1 VDPDSALVR
10 IGVVGGSAST
20 SHALPESSQAW
31 PEILADQIGQPIEL
45 IKRQAPLL
53 SIARGTTLIAEI
65 PECDILILHFA
76 TSIGWP
82 EIHRRFQRYLVMAP
96 NPQTSFHLPP
106 KLSSLTKKR
115 VSKFFKRS
123 LRALVKYLA
132 FPLGLYK
139 PRNNIN
145 DLDDQINTA
154 LAVAHSKAPIV
165 IWLQHNALMVNR
177 LFIEK
182 RTYLPYYKKVIA
194 ILRGLDDPATTLVE
208 LPERFMVHENFLW
221 DGVHL
226 SPLGHQRC
234 AELIRSQLSL
244 TD

>member
-1 VDPDSALVR
+1 M
-10 IGVVGGSAST
+10 
-20 SHALPESSQAW
+20 SHALPENSQAW
-31 PEILADQIGQPIEL
+31 PEILVDQIGQPIEL
-45 IKRQAPLL
+45 IKRQEGLL
-53 SIARGTTLIAEI
+53 SIARGTTLIADI
-65 PECDILILHFA
+65 PSCDILIMHFA

-82 EIHRRFQRYLVMAP
+82 EINRRFQKYLVMAP

-106 KLSSLTKKR
+106 RLPLLARKR
-115 VSKFFKRS
+115 ISKFFKRS

-132 FPLGLYK
+132 FPFGLYK

-177 LFIEK
+177 LFIER

-194 ILRGLDDPATTLVE
+194 TLRGIDDPATTLVE
-208 LPERFMVHENFLW
+208 LPDGFMVEENFLW

-226 SPLGHQRC
+226 SPIGHQRC
-234 AELIRSQLSL
+234 AELIKSQLSL

>member
-1 VDPDSALVR
+1 MSY
-10 IGVVGGSAST
+10 
-20 SHALPESSQAW
+20 ALPENTQAW
-31 PEILADQIGQPIEL
+31 PEILADQIGRPIEL
-45 IKRQAPLL
+45 IKRQEGLL
-53 SIARGTTLIAEI
+53 SIARGTTLIADI
-65 PECDILILHFA
+65 PSCDILILHFA

-82 EIHRRFQRYLVMAP
+82 EIHRRFQKYLVMSP

-106 KLSSLTKKR
+106 KLPLLTKRR
-115 VSKFFKRS
+115 VSKFFKRL

-132 FPLGLYK
+132 FPFGLYK

-165 IWLQHNALMVNR
+165 IWLQHNTLMVNR
-177 LFIEK
+177 LFIER
-182 RTYLPYYKKVIA
+182 RTYSPYYKKVIA
-194 ILRGLDDPATTLVE
+194 ILRGLNDPATTLVE
-208 LPERFMVHENFLW
+208 LPVGFMVQENFLW

-244 TD
+244 AD

>member
-1 VDPDSALVR
+1 M
-10 IGVVGGSAST
+10 
-20 SHALPESSQAW
+20 SHALPENSQAW
-31 PEILADQIGQPIEL
+31 PEILVDQIGQPIEL
-45 IKRQAPLL
+45 IKRQEGLL
-53 SIARGTTLIAEI
+53 SIARGTTLIADI
-65 PECDILILHFA
+65 PSCDILILHFA

-82 EIHRRFQRYLVMAP
+82 EINRRFQRYLVMAP

-106 KLSSLTKKR
+106 RLPLLAKQR

-132 FPLGLYK
+132 FPFGLYK

-154 LAVAHSKAPIV
+154 LAVAHSKALIV

-177 LFIEK
+177 LFIER

-194 ILRGLDDPATTLVE
+194 TLRGIDDPATTLVE
-208 LPERFMVHENFLW
+208 LPDGFMVEENFLW

-226 SPLGHQRC
+226 SPIGHQRC

-244 TD
+244 AD

>member
-1 VDPDSALVR
+1 M
-10 IGVVGGSAST
+10 
-20 SHALPESSQAW
+20 SHALPENSQAW
-31 PEILADQIGQPIEL
+31 PEILVDQIGQPIEL
-45 IKRQAPLL
+45 IKRQEGLL
-53 SIARGTTLIAEI
+53 SIARGTTLIADI
-65 PECDILILHFA
+65 PSCDILILHFA

-82 EIHRRFQRYLVMAP
+82 EINRRFQKYLVMAP

-106 KLSSLTKKR
+106 RLPLLARKR

-132 FPLGLYK
+132 FPFGLYK

-154 LAVAHSKAPIV
+154 IAVAHSKAPIV

-177 LFIEK
+177 LFIER

-194 ILRGLDDPATTLVE
+194 TMRGIDDPATTLVE
-208 LPERFMVHENFLW
+208 LPDGFMVEENFLW

-226 SPLGHQRC
+226 SPIGHQRC
-234 AELIRSQLSL
+234 AELIKSQLSL

>member
-1 VDPDSALVR
+1 M
-10 IGVVGGSAST
+10 
-20 SHALPESSQAW
+20 SHALPENSQAW
-31 PEILADQIGQPIEL
+31 PEILVDQIGQPIEL
-45 IKRQAPLL
+45 IKRQEGLL
-53 SIARGTTLIAEI
+53 SIARGTTLIADI
-65 PECDILILHFA
+65 PSCDILILHFA

-82 EIHRRFQRYLVMAP
+82 EINRRFQKYLVIAP

-106 KLSSLTKKR
+106 RLSLLTRKR

-132 FPLGLYK
+132 FPFGLYK

-154 LAVAHSKAPIV
+154 LAVAHLKAPIV

-177 LFIEK
+177 LFIER

-194 ILRGLDDPATTLVE
+194 TLRGIDDPATTLVE
-208 LPERFMVHENFLW
+208 LPDGFMVEENFLW

-234 AELIRSQLSL
+234 AELIKSQLSL

>member
-1 VDPDSALVR
+1 M
-10 IGVVGGSAST
+10 
-20 SHALPESSQAW
+20 SHALPENSQAW
-31 PEILADQIGQPIEL
+31 PEILVDQIGQPIEL
-45 IKRQAPLL
+45 IKRQEGLL
-53 SIARGTTLIAEI
+53 SIARGTTLIADI
-65 PECDILILHFA
+65 PSCDILILHFA

-82 EIHRRFQRYLVMAP
+82 EINRRFQKYLVMAP

-106 KLSSLTKKR
+106 RLPLLARKR

-132 FPLGLYK
+132 FPFGLYK

-177 LFIEK
+177 LFIER

-194 ILRGLDDPATTLVE
+194 TLRGIDDPATTLVE
-208 LPERFMVHENFLW
+208 LPDGFMVEENFLW

-226 SPLGHQRC
+226 SPIGHQRC

-244 TD
+244 AD